1 MRKQV
6 RDVEYGIVFVLT
18 DVERDFATVFE
29 HHYTVKRKR
38 NGEPLI
44 LFDTAVIV
52 RFEIRHIRFFVERN
66 LFEIESGTVH
76 VRYENTHAVLCHV
89 CLARADNEKSF
100 SAIVVVEFVTGI
112 DFVAEHV
119 RLVALC
125 FYHSDAFRHHFP
137 LGLSVVEEFFVTF
150 CIFADDAKLLL
161 VRQRV
166 NVLSFIS
173 VIHKSLTK
181 FIFCQHY
188 TTPVRK
194 INNCAYNKNNAPQ
207 RASFSSDESSSETS
221 KISAVFISIN
231 MSRVMVTFVLH
242 REILW
247 YNYCNKYLIGGF
259 YDRR

>member
-1 MRKQV
+1 MC
-6 RDVEYGIVFVLT
+6 
-18 DVERDFATVFE
+18 
-29 HHYTVKRKR
+29 
-38 NGEPLI
+38 
-44 LFDTAVIV
+44 
-52 RFEIRHIRFFVERN
+52 
-66 LFEIESGTVH
+66 
-76 VRYENTHAVLCHV
+76 YENTHAVLCHV

-100 SAIVVVEFVTGI
+100 PAIVVVEFVTGI
-112 DFVAEHV
+112 DLVAEHV

-207 RASFSSDESSSETS
+207 RASFSSDEFVERNV
-221 KISAVFISIN
+221 KNICDFYKHKYVRRVDFLVAIAILAICVWCLLHKQRYNISLYVQ
-231 MSRVMVTFVLH
+231 MSRAMVTFVLH